1 MGTNRSDFKGCR
13 PGKARK
19 PGRKRAQAVKMRRFE
34 RPSAMPTAPLPHT
47 AAPAA
52 PEDAPRQDLI
62 YGPDD
67 RPAPPVAFIAA
78 LQHLLAILV
87 PIVTP
92 GLLICQALNV
102 SSRDTTLIVSMS
114 LVISG
119 IATWLQCRRFGPLG
133 AGLLIVQGTSFNFVG
148 PLIAGGSVMVK
159 QGTPVEAVMAAI
171 FGVVI
176 AGSFVEMGVSRI
188 LPFVK
193 RLITPLVTGIVVLLI
208 GLTLIKVGLISMGG
222 GYGAMQNG
230 TFANGENLILSGLV
244 LGAIIVLNRVPVV
257 WVRSTALVL
266 ALVLGYLVAGWMGR
280 LDFTGAR
287 EAALFQ
293 IPTPLHFGLGFSW
306 SLFVPMLIIYLV
318 TSLEAIGDIT
328 ATSKVSREPV
338 EGPLWMQ
345 RIKGGVLVNGANSL
359 LAGVFNTFPSSVFAQ
374 NNGVIQLTGIASR
387 HVGIWIAG
395 MLIVLGLF
403 PGVAGI
409 LQAVPEPVLGGA
421 AMVMFG
427 AVAASGINIL
437 AGIDL
442 DRRALLIIAVSLA
455 LGLGVSQVPEIL
467 SHLPQAIKNVLES
480 GVATGGISAL
490 LLNWFLP
497 EKK

>member
-1 MGTNRSDFKGCR
+1 MQPASS
-13 PGKARK
+13 
-19 PGRKRAQAVKMRRFE
+19 AQ
-34 RPSAMPTAPLPHT
+34 
-47 AAPAA
+47 PAA
-52 PEDAPRQDLI
+52 HGADAADSARDLV
-62 YGPDD
+62 YGPND
-67 RPAPPVAFIAA
+67 RPAPMVAFVAA
-78 LQHLLAILV
+78 LQHLLAIIV

-92 GLLICQALNV
+92 GLLICQALGV

-119 IATWLQCRRFGPLG
+119 IATFVQCKRFGPLG

-148 PLIAGGSVMVK
+148 PLIAGGSLMVK
-159 QGTPVEAVMAAI
+159 QGTPVETVMAAI
-171 FGVVI
+171 FGVVM

-222 GYGAMQNG
+222 GFGAMAKG
-230 TFANGENLILSGLV
+230 TFASAENLTLSGLV
-244 LGAIIVLNRVPVV
+244 LGTIILLNRVPIV
-257 WVRSTALVL
+257 WVRSTALVI
-266 ALVLGYLVAGWMGR
+266 ALVIGYLAAAFLGR
-280 LDFTGAR
+280 LDFTGMHQ
-287 EAALFQ
+287 AALFQ
-293 IPTPLHFGLGFSW
+293 VPTPLHFGIGFSW
-306 SLFVPMLIIYLV
+306 ALFVPMLIIYLV
-318 TSLEAIGDIT
+318 TSLEAIGDVT
-328 ATSKVSREPV
+328 ATSKISNEPV
-338 EGPLWMQ
+338 EGPVWMQ

-374 NNGVIQLTGIASR
+374 NNGVIQITGVASR
-387 HVGIWIAG
+387 YVGIWIAG
-395 MLIVLGLF
+395 MLVVLGLF
-403 PGVAGI
+403 PVVAGV

-437 AGIDL
+437 AGVHL

-455 LGLGVSQVPEIL
+455 LGLGVSQVPDIL
-467 SHLPQAIKNVLES
+467 NSLPHALKNVLES
-480 GVATGGISAL
+480 GVATGGICAL
-490 LLNWFLP
+490 VMNWFLP

>member
-1 MGTNRSDFKGCR
+1 MQPASHAQSASHGADDAES
-13 PGKARK
+13 AR
-19 PGRKRAQAVKMRRFE
+19 
-34 RPSAMPTAPLPHT
+34 
-47 AAPAA
+47 
-52 PEDAPRQDLI
+52 DLV
-62 YGPDD
+62 YGPND
-67 RPAPPVAFIAA
+67 RPAPMVAFVAA
-78 LQHLLAILV
+78 LQHLLAIIV

-92 GLLICQALNV
+92 GLLICQALGV
-102 SSRDTTLIVSMS
+102 SSHDTTLIVSMS

-119 IATWLQCRRFGPLG
+119 IATFVQCKRFGPLG

-148 PLIAGGSVMVK
+148 PLIAGGSLMVK
-159 QGTPVEAVMAAI
+159 QGTPVETVMAAI

-222 GYGAMQNG
+222 GYGAMAKG
-230 TFANGENLILSGLV
+230 TFASAQNLTLSCLV
-244 LGAIIVLNRVPVV
+244 LGTIILLNRVPVV
-257 WVRSTALVL
+257 WVRSTALVIAL
-266 ALVLGYLVAGWMGR
+266 AIGYAAAAFLGR
-280 LDFTGAR
+280 LDFTGMHQ
-287 EAALFQ
+287 AAVFQ
-293 IPTPLHFGLGFSW
+293 VPTPLHFGIGFSW

-318 TSLEAIGDIT
+318 TSLEAIGDVT
-328 ATSKVSREPV
+328 ATSKISKEPV
-338 EGPLWMQ
+338 EGPVWMQ

-359 LAGVFNTFPSSVFAQ
+359 LAGVLNTFPSSVFAQ
-374 NNGVIQLTGIASR
+374 NNGVIQITGVASR
-387 HVGIWIAG
+387 YVGIWIAA
-395 MLIVLGLF
+395 MLVVLGLF
-403 PGVAGI
+403 PVVAGA

-437 AGIDL
+437 AGIQL

-455 LGLGVSQVPEIL
+455 LGLGVSQVPDIL
-467 SHLPQAIKNVLES
+467 NSLPHALKNVLES
-480 GVATGGISAL
+480 GVATGGICAL
-490 LLNWFLP
+490 VMNWFLP

>member
-1 MGTNRSDFKGCR
+1 MQSASST
-13 PGKARK
+13 P
-19 PGRKRAQAVKMRRFE
+19 RAASHGADE
-34 RPSAMPTAPLPHT
+34 NETTH
-47 AAPAA
+47 
-52 PEDAPRQDLI
+52 DLV
-62 YGPDD
+62 YGPND
-67 RPAPPVAFIAA
+67 RPAPTIAFVAA

-92 GLLICQALNV
+92 GLLICQALGV

-119 IATWLQCRRFGPLG
+119 IATFLQCKRVGPLG

-148 PLIAGGSVMVK
+148 PLIAGGSLMVK
-159 QGTPVEAVMAAI
+159 QGTPVETVMAAI

-176 AGSFVEMGVSRI
+176 AGSFVEMAVSRI
-188 LPFVK
+188 LPFIK

-222 GYGAMQNG
+222 GYGAIAKGNFASVQNL
-230 TFANGENLILSGLV
+230 TLSGLV
-244 LGAIIVLNRVPVV
+244 LGAIIVLNRVPIV
-257 WVRSTALVL
+257 WVRSTALVIAL
-266 ALVLGYLVAGWMGR
+266 AIGYIVAGAMGR

-318 TSLEAIGDIT
+318 TSLEAIGDVT
-328 ATSKVSREPV
+328 ATSKVSKEPV
-338 EGPLWMQ
+338 EGPVWMQ
-345 RIKGGVLVNGANSL
+345 RIKGGVLVNGFNSL
-359 LAGVFNTFPSSVFAQ
+359 IAGFFNTFPSSVFAQ

-387 HVGIWIAG
+387 HVGLWIAG
-395 MLIVLGLF
+395 MLVVLGLF
-403 PGVAGI
+403 PSVAGV

-437 AGIDL
+437 AGTHL

-467 SHLPQAIKNVLES
+467 TSLPHALKNVLES
-480 GVATGGISAL
+480 GVATGGICAL
-490 LLNWFLP
+490 VMNWFLP
-497 EKK
+497 EKR